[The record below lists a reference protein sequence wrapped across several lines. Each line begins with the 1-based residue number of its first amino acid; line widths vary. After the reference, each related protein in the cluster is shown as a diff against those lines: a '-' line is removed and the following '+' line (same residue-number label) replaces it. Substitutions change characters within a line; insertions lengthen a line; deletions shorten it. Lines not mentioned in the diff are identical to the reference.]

1 MGTLRNFL
9 DGQNHQHLT
18 KLNDFWRAEEKS
30 THNDK
35 FIVTPQRLHLSKT
48 HHPSTLINGLIEV
61 SILVYLVII
70 AKQHSSVAH
79 EIFV

>member
-35 FIVTPQRLHLSKT
+35 FIVTQSRHNDC
-48 HHPSTLINGLIEV
+48 I
-61 SILVYLVII
+61 YLKHTTQVLL
-70 AKQHSSVAH
+70 
-79 EIFV
+79 